1 MNRSP
6 EITKRSLKMDANG
19 VSYDF
24 IFSRHPK
31 FRDFLCL
38 GPSHMPKAKSLAYG
52 FYLKAVNTGF
62 SVQEWKKQLRKL
74 NLPKDAEKKLLMHI
88 WNFGLQTHLCELH
101 ELDAEWE
108 GITRL
113 AFQLAK
119 CEQDEDLIRIPDE
132 IRLGQPAG
140 LSQPKPNGQI
150 IAETVSEV
158 LAGMVDEIV
167 SDNDSEVDDDRSL
180 EMLEAELQEHGV
192 EAFRSSKSVDQAR
205 MAAMKRLQ
213 SRIRNR
219 KFKVPTAR
227 RSKHMISEVFRNIYR
242 WASLWV
248 QRLAC
253 LAFTQQRKSS
263 SWSEAQN
270 SALRKLLDGVPMLST
285 LDVYINRIDTWLRE
299 QCEKAYKE
307 NLPKEWKVNIFRP
320 KQIAVLRQYI
330 SNRAIKMVVDRSIRA
345 FHNFTFTGEVM
356 IPLQDLSF
364 AVQSAVSY
372 RCKLFDIDLEE
383 MRFYQCQR
391 TDEDSSEECKDSRD
405 PVDEASKAV
414 NKSILPVVAIYF
426 PRTECKIKFL
436 NFPDQFKKGIAF
448 FCPCMETTAS
458 GVICAHLLAWVH
470 GRPGERKFIENI
482 VFLTDPFYI
491 HACNSEEFS
500 ASEPVSSTAKHVHQ
514 LG

>member
-1 MNRSP
+1 
-6 EITKRSLKMDANG
+6 
-19 VSYDF
+19 
-24 IFSRHPK
+24 
-31 FRDFLCL
+31 
-38 GPSHMPKAKSLAYG
+38 
-52 FYLKAVNTGF
+52 
-62 SVQEWKKQLRKL
+62 
-74 NLPKDAEKKLLMHI
+74 
-88 WNFGLQTHLCELH
+88 
-101 ELDAEWE
+101 
-108 GITRL
+108 
-113 AFQLAK
+113 
-119 CEQDEDLIRIPDE
+119 
-132 IRLGQPAG
+132 
-140 LSQPKPNGQI
+140 
-150 IAETVSEV
+150 
-158 LAGMVDEIV
+158 
-167 SDNDSEVDDDRSL
+167 
-180 EMLEAELQEHGV
+180 
-192 EAFRSSKSVDQAR
+192 
-205 MAAMKRLQ
+205 
-213 SRIRNR
+213 
-219 KFKVPTAR
+219 
-227 RSKHMISEVFRNIYR
+227 
-242 WASLWV
+242 
-248 QRLAC
+248 
-253 LAFTQQRKSS
+253 
-263 SWSEAQN
+263 
-270 SALRKLLDGVPMLST
+270 MLST

-383 MRFYQCQR
+383 MRFYQCQQI
-391 TDEDSSEECKDSRD
+391 DEDSSEECEDSRD